1 MSHKPPLIAIAGPTA
16 SGKTSLSIALCHKLN
31 GEVVAMDSMQVYKYM
46 DIGTAKPTLEEQA
59 GIAHHMLDV
68 VDPKNAFSVA
78 DYAAQAKICIQEIQD
93 RGKIP
98 VLTGGT
104 GLYLK
109 AVTTSMELGGTQ
121 GDLEIRQRLTAL
133 SQEENGVDTLVDMLM
148 KADPITANR
157 LHRNDLRRIIRALEV
172 YEITGHPFSDQQKE
186 EQADCPYTL
195 CILGMMIEREIL
207 YRRIDQ
213 RVDEMMRLGLYDE
226 VEKLIGLG
234 VPPEAQ
240 SMQGLGYKEI
250 VPVLQ
255 GKQPLHHA
263 IDAIKLGT
271 RHYAKRQMTWF
282 RRTEGIHWLD
292 ALSEGLTDKALRQ
305 IQNGLNT

>member
-1 MSHKPPLIAIAGPTA
+1 LVVITGPTA

-31 GEVVAMDSMQVYKYM
+31 GEVIAMDSMQIYKYM
-46 DIGTAKPTLEEQA
+46 DIGTAKPTLEEQN
-59 GIAHHMLDV
+59 GIPHHMLDV
-68 VDPKNAFSVA
+68 ADPRDAYSVA
-78 DYAAQAKICIQEIQD
+78 DYAAQAKPCIQDIHA

-109 AVTTSMELGGTQ
+109 ALTTDMELGGTQ
-121 GDLEIRQRLTAL
+121 GDPEIRQRLTAL

-172 YEITGHPFSDQQKE
+172 YEITGRPFSDQHKE
-186 EQADCPYTL
+186 EQADCPYNL
-195 CILGMMIEREIL
+195 CILGMLIERGIL
-207 YRRIDQ
+207 YQRIDQ
-213 RVDEMMRLGLYDE
+213 RVDAMMRLGLYEE
-226 VEKLIGLG
+226 VESLIGLG

-240 SMQGLGYKEI
+240 AMQGLGYKEI
-250 VPVLQ
+250 VPVLL

-292 ALSEGLTDKALRQ
+292 ALSESLIDKASDQ
-305 IQNGLNT
+305 IHNDLNI